1 MTQMESL
8 TTVLTMPTPDAVWRL
23 RGDLLQQHQKL
34 PPDLAGLLTRFYHFL
49 TELKVKAT
57 AREFSHFAS
66 LLDIGAVGGVA
77 VQNLLDAQA
86 NKENLWQRLLAGG
99 LSEGLMVL
107 AARQY
112 VKAWEGEMASVYQE
126 AGWHLYQAL
135 WALSVQTQPQLDA
148 AARRQMIETMLAPV
162 HDTAV
167 SGSIKAVLI
176 ARLYQILLV
185 AHLQSPI
192 SNL

>member
-8 TTVLTMPTPDAVWRL
+8 TTVLTMPTPDAIWRL
-23 RGDLLQQHQKL
+23 RGDLLQHHQQI
-34 PPDLAGLLTRFYHFL
+34 PPDLAELLTRFYNFL
-49 TELKVKAT
+49 TELKAKAT

-112 VKAWEGEMASVYQE
+112 VKAWEGEMVSVYQE

-135 WALSVQTQPQLDA
+135 WTLSVQSQPQLDA
-148 AARRQMIETMLAPV
+148 GARRQMIETMLAPV

-185 AHLQSPI
+185 AHLQPLI